1 MAIKIKGDTVINDD
15 KNLMVRVYE
24 NVNTF
29 SADYTVTTNS
39 NALSIGPLIV
49 NSDVTI
55 TVPNGST
62 WLIL

>member
-24 NVNTF
+24 NINTF

-39 NALSIGPLIV
+39 NALSIGPLTV